1 MSQIV
6 LQDQDNRQVRQTNV
20 GEKSFRCEYE
30 GCGKLYTTA
39 HHLKVNATTFKVCV
53 RRGFTPTLDPPLN
66 LRHLVLQVHERS
78 HTGDKPYV
86 CEFPTCGKKFA
97 TGTCS

>member
-39 HHLKVNATTFKVCV
+39 HHLKVSATSYVYLPYV
-53 RRGFTPTLDPPLN
+53 ALDPYLDFD
-66 LRHLVLQVHERS
+66 HLDPQVHERS

-97 TGTCS
+97 TGTWS

>member
-1 MSQIV
+1 M

-39 HHLKVNATTFKVCV
+39 HHLKVSATSLQDEDLDLERVL
-53 RRGFTPTLDPPLN
+53 LDPSVDLG
-66 LRHLVLQVHERS
+66 RLVLQVHERS